1 MGGSIQPCWSWRWR
15 RKPPTAPGGCDICCA
30 PRLTPVGSGRAPP
43 GSADFQEVC
52 SGFYRLPR
60 TRNSWILDMH
70 IDTIDMIWFL
80 ILAFMSSI
88 AISLPNK
95 GLPKINLGWT
105 AIFWET
111 WIQIETCLTTL
122 SETQKASQVG
132 FSPLRDASKAYALST
147 WWRMQGSQTLSQHTF
162 FFMANACYPANNLFC
177 CFSFLHICGNNPSQA

>member
-1 MGGSIQPCWSWRWR
+1 MGGSVQPCWSWRWR

-132 FSPLRDASKAYALST
+132 FFTPQRCIEGICDVNLMKNAGFSNPEPT
-147 WWRMQGSQTLSQHTF
+147 HF
-162 FFMANACYPANNLFC
+162 FF
-177 CFSFLHICGNNPSQA
+177 HG